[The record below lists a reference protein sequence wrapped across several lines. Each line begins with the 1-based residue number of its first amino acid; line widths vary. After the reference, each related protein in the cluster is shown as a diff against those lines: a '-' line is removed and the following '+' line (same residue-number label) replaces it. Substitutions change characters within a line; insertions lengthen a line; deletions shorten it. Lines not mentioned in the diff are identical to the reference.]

1 MTHQIFEQR
10 RKYTQNIVLNL
21 QSHLKE
27 SLGDRYDA
35 LVGDHTCVYATG
47 SCGRGE
53 MSETS
58 DLDAYSIRVYGA
70 PVEEESDAI
79 VEALKAAN
87 GALNLPK
94 LDGDGK
100 YVRVIDGKPILDRL
114 GAPNDDDEGEKGV
127 FTKRILLMLESRVL
141 LGENAYR
148 RLLDDV
154 LGAYWQNESLHPRD
168 YLPLVLV
175 NDIVRYW
182 RIVLLNHESRLRE
195 TNTKLQGKSGA
206 TEDLVRKQL
215 LAERRYSSYKLRLPR
230 CLSCFSALTY
240 LLALTQ
246 TEPAHVSKTQI
257 MDMVALTPTE
267 RMTRLPQL
275 TGVKIEI
282 VDQMLDLYAVY
293 LERMNMG
300 KPKLLSL
307 LENDT
312 KVQFDVPRDGG
323 RFTKLMFELVQTLG
337 GGRPLHRHMVV

>member
-1 MTHQIFEQR
+1 MTHNIFEQR
-10 RKYTQNIVLNL
+10 RTYTQGIVSGL
-21 QSHLKE
+21 QNHLKQ
-27 SLGDRYDA
+27 SLDDQYDA
-35 LVGDHTCVYATG
+35 VIGDHTCVYATG

-70 PVEEESDAI
+70 PPPESEAI
-79 VEALKAAN
+79 VKALKAAN
-87 GALNLPK
+87 SALNLPP

-100 YVRVIDGKPILDRL
+100 YVRVVDGEPILGRL

-154 LGAYWQNESLHPRD
+154 LGAYWQNENLHPND

-182 RIVLLNHESRLRE
+182 RIVLLNHESRLRD
-195 TNTKLQGKSGA
+195 TNTKLQARSGA
-206 TEDLVRKQL
+206 TEDLVQRQL

-246 TEPAHVSKTQI
+246 TDPAHVSKDQI
-257 MDMVALTPTE
+257 MTMVALTPTE
-267 RMTRLPQL
+267 RMCRLPEL
-275 TGVKIEI
+275 AGAKLDI
-282 VDQMLDLYAVY
+282 VDQMLDLYAAY
-293 LERMNMG
+293 LQRINMG

-307 LENDT
+307 LESDT
-312 KVQFDVPRDGG
+312 KLQVDVSRDGS
-323 RFTKLMFELVQTLG
+323 RFTKLMFELIQTLG